1 MTLEDGVARRKII
14 TIQFEGLRRYSVAH
28 FLIAI
33 VILFVATPFLQH
45 LPLGQFIEKI
55 LGSLVLLSGV
65 AAIGGR
71 RKTMITGLIL
81 VAPALSAKWIDHLY
95 PGTLPKEIILL
106 FTLAAL
112 IFVVFHLFRY
122 VLKAPRVNAEVLC
135 AAIATYLLLGS
146 CWAMVFNLVARF
158 DSDAFL
164 FTSGP
169 AQYHDMAGFEAI
181 YFSMGTLS
189 GVCYGDIT
197 PVSGVARMLA
207 LLEGMTGLFYFAV
220 LISRLVSL
228 YSSDR
233 TLKENEPPVH

>member
-1 MTLEDGVARRKII
+1 MARRKII
-14 TIQFEGLRRYSVAH
+14 PVQFEGFRRYSVAH

-45 LPLGQFIEKI
+45 IPGGDFIEKV

-71 RKTMITGLIL
+71 RNTMIAGLIL
-81 VAPALSAKWIDHLY
+81 VAPALLARWIDHLF
-95 PGTLPKEIILL
+95 PGALPKELILL
-106 FTLAAL
+106 ATLAAL
-112 IFVVFHLFRY
+112 AFVVFHLFRY

-146 CWAMVFNLVARF
+146 CWAIVFSLVARLDP
-158 DSDAFL
+158 DSFV
-164 FTSGP
+164 FTNGP
-169 AQYHDMAGFEAI
+169 TQYHVMAGFEAI
-181 YFSMGTLS
+181 YFSVGTLS

-207 LLEGMTGLFYFAV
+207 LLEGMIGLFYFAV

-233 TLKENEPPVH
+233 TLKENETPVH